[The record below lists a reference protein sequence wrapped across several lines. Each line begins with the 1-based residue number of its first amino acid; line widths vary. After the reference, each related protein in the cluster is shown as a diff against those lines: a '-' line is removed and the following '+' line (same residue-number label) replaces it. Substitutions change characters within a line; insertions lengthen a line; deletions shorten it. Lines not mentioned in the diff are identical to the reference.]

1 MKYLVSLAILAA
13 STFSA
18 FAQQPVA
25 QPEFVPIV
33 IDKPKLDQ
41 FLAWLNEQP
50 GRFSVPMTDFLR
62 AWEQSSVMA
71 EEARKAEEIK
81 KAGDQK

>member
-25 QPEFVPIV
+25 PEFVPIV

-41 FLAWLNEQP
+41 FLGWLNEQP

-71 EEARKAEEIK
+71 EEARKADDK